1 MIWNFV
7 ARMKT
12 SIYVD
17 RELWTRF
24 REHAIK
30 SSVKASRLLE
40 DLMEDEVF
48 ELTLAKALAEQAGR
62 EDYEINFEPIE
73 PKEATVSELIRTMRD
88 ERASLPR

>member
-1 MIWNFV
+1 M
-7 ARMKT
+7 ARIKT

-17 RELWTRF
+17 RELWMRF
-24 REHAIK
+24 RGHAIK
-30 SSVKASRLLE
+30 SGVKASRLLE

-48 ELTLAKALAEQAGR
+48 ELTLAKALAEQARR

>member
-1 MIWNFV
+1 M

-30 SSVKASRLLE
+30 SGVKASRLLE
-40 DLMEDEVF
+40 DLMEDGLRVNIG
-48 ELTLAKALAEQAGR
+48 QS
-62 EDYEINFEPIE
+62 
-73 PKEATVSELIRTMRD
+73 VSGTSQTGGLRD
-88 ERASLPR
+88 KL